1 MIKFDIHNRF
11 TGAVQFTAEIECE
24 ETALRSVK
32 IGLAVRWAIKNEADL
47 REANLY
53 GANLREANLRG
64 ADLYGANLY
73 WADLREA
80 DLREA
85 NLYGANLYWANLR
98 EANLRE
104 ANLYWANLR
113 EANLRGANLY
123 WANLREANLRG
134 ADLSEANLRGAN
146 LSEANLYGA
155 DSISDRIIDGGI
167 RSDGYRFLL
176 TRTDPG
182 PWRIKAGCRNF
193 TLDEARE
200 HWTRTRPE
208 GDPLG
213 DETRLIIAHMVAVAK
228 LRKWP
233 EGGEE

>member
-1 MIKFDIHNRF
+1 MIKFEIHNRY
-11 TGAVQFTAEIECE
+11 TGKVQFTAEIECE

-47 REANLY
+47 REA
-53 GANLREANLRG
+53 
-64 ADLYGANLY
+64 DLS
-73 WADLREA
+73 
-80 DLREA
+80 
-85 NLYGANLYWANLR
+85 
-98 EANLRE
+98 
-104 ANLYWANLR
+104 
-113 EANLRGANLY
+113 EANLRGANL
-123 WANLREANLRG
+123 RGANLRG
-134 ADLSEANLRGAN
+134 ADLSEANLRGAD

>member
-1 MIKFDIHNRF
+1 MIKFEIHNRY
-11 TGAVQFTAEIECE
+11 TGKVQFTAEIECE

-53 GANLREANLRG
+53 GANLS
-64 ADLYGANLY
+64 
-73 WADLREA
+73 EA
-80 DLREA
+80 D
-85 NLYGANLYWANLR
+85 LYWANLR
-98 EANLRE
+98 EANLR
-104 ANLYWANLR
+104 
-113 EANLRGANLY
+113 
-123 WANLREANLRG
+123 
-134 ADLSEANLRGAN
+134 
-146 LSEANLYGA
+146 GA

-182 PWRIKAGCRNF
+182 PWRIKAGCQNF
-193 TLDEARE
+193 TLDEAQK

-208 GDPLG
+208 GDALG

-228 LRKWP
+228 LRNWP
-233 EGGEE
+233 ESGEE

>member
-32 IGLAVRWAIKNEADL
+32 IGLAVRWAIKNEA
-47 REANLY
+47 
-53 GANLREANLRG
+53 NLREANLRG
-64 ADLYGANLY
+64 ADLSEAN
-73 WADLREA
+73 LREA

-85 NLYGANLYWANLR
+85 NLYGADLYGADLSEADLRGADLYWADLSEADLR
-98 EANLRE
+98 EADLS
-104 ANLYWANLR
+104 
-113 EANLRGANLY
+113 EANLRGANLRG
-123 WANLREANLRG
+123 ADLREANLYW

>member
-32 IGLAVRWAIKNEADL
+32 IGLAVRWAIKNE
-47 REANLY
+47 
-53 GANLREANLRG
+53 
-64 ADLYGANLY
+64 
-73 WADLREA
+73 
-80 DLREA
+80 
-85 NLYGANLYWANLR
+85 
-98 EANLRE
+98 
-104 ANLYWANLR
+104 
-113 EANLRGANLY
+113 
-123 WANLREANLRG
+123 
-134 ADLSEANLRGAN
+134 AN

>member
-32 IGLAVRWAIKNEADL
+32 IGLAVRWAIKNE
-47 REANLY
+47 
-53 GANLREANLRG
+53 
-64 ADLYGANLY
+64 
-73 WADLREA
+73 
-80 DLREA
+80 
-85 NLYGANLYWANLR
+85 
-98 EANLRE
+98 
-104 ANLYWANLR
+104 
-113 EANLRGANLY
+113 
-123 WANLREANLRG
+123 ANLREANLRG

-182 PWRIKAGCRNF
+182 PWRIKAGCQNF
-193 TLDEARE
+193 TLDEAQK

-208 GDPLG
+208 GDALG

>member
-32 IGLAVRWAIKNEADL
+32 IGLAVRWAIKNEA
-47 REANLY
+47 
-53 GANLREANLRG
+53 NLREANLRG
-64 ADLYGANLY
+64 ADLSG
-73 WADLREA
+73 ADLREA

-85 NLYGANLYWANLR
+85 NLYGADLYGADLSEADLR
-98 EANLRE
+98 EADLS
-104 ANLYWANLR
+104 
-113 EANLRGANLY
+113 EANLRGANLRGADLREANLY

>member
-32 IGLAVRWAIKNEADL
+32 IGLAVRWAIKNEA
-47 REANLY
+47 
-53 GANLREANLRG
+53 NLREANLRG
-64 ADLYGANLY
+64 ADLS
-73 WADLREA
+73 
-80 DLREA
+80 EA
-85 NLYGANLYWANLR
+85 NLRG
-98 EANLRE
+98 ANLRE

-113 EANLRGANLY
+113 EANLRGANL
-123 WANLREANLRG
+123 R
-134 ADLSEANLRGAN
+134 EANLRGAN

>member
-32 IGLAVRWAIKNEADL
+32 IGLAVRWAIKNE
-47 REANLY
+47 
-53 GANLREANLRG
+53 
-64 ADLYGANLY
+64 
-73 WADLREA
+73 
-80 DLREA
+80 
-85 NLYGANLYWANLR
+85 
-98 EANLRE
+98 
-104 ANLYWANLR
+104 
-113 EANLRGANLY
+113 
-123 WANLREANLRG
+123 ANLREANLRG